1 MRVGFA
7 APVSLHSA
15 IGRDSADVSRALV
28 ARGHAVKIIATE
40 IEDVCEIGS
49 RADIEIIPW
58 QKLSL
63 DQISRDFD
71 VLVVGIGDNYT
82 FHGGAFSLFGAVPTV
97 GIFHDFYL
105 YNLFSGWL
113 WQGGARADD
122 ERGWLHDQQVAQTY
136 GSHAGADAVAARS
149 GALSLADIA
158 QRLPMTEWMAA
169 RCGGA
174 LAHSAFYLDRLRAR
188 CPGPVQA
195 AAMPVSSRGIPA
207 LGPRGSARL
216 SVLTVG
222 VMNPNKCVDKVIAA
236 IAASPAL
243 AAALDYH
250 LVGPIEPSERQRL
263 EGLAADLGYL
273 HLTIHGSVDDEVL
286 NAHLTAADVICC
298 LRNPVLEGASGSAI
312 EGLLAGRP
320 LIVADAGFYSDLP
333 NDLVFKVP
341 ADIGLAS
348 LTAQL
353 ERLARDEGLRMHTG
367 AAARLW
373 AESHFNLEAYVLALE
388 GLIHDTIS
396 ANAVLSIGKN
406 LGGELASLGLTAEDP
421 AVERISAVLSE
432 IFPT

>member
-1 MRVGFA
+1 
-7 APVSLHSA
+7 
-15 IGRDSADVSRALV
+15 
-28 ARGHAVKIIATE
+28 
-40 IEDVCEIGS
+40 
-49 RADIEIIPW
+49 
-58 QKLSL
+58 
-63 DQISRDFD
+63 
-71 VLVVGIGDNYT
+71 
-82 FHGGAFSLFGAVPTV
+82 
-97 GIFHDFYL
+97 
-105 YNLFSGWL
+105 
-113 WQGGARADD
+113 
-122 ERGWLHDQQVAQTY
+122 
-136 GSHAGADAVAARS
+136 
-149 GALSLADIA
+149 
-158 QRLPMTEWMAA
+158 
-169 RCGGA
+169 
-174 LAHSAFYLDRLRAR
+174 
-188 CPGPVQA
+188 
-195 AAMPVSSRGIPA
+195 
-207 LGPRGSARL
+207 
-216 SVLTVG
+216 
-222 VMNPNKCVDKVIAA
+222 
-236 IAASPAL
+236 
-243 AAALDYH
+243 
-250 LVGPIEPSERQRL
+250 
-263 EGLAADLGYL
+263 
-273 HLTIHGSVDDEVL
+273 
-286 NAHLTAADVICC
+286 